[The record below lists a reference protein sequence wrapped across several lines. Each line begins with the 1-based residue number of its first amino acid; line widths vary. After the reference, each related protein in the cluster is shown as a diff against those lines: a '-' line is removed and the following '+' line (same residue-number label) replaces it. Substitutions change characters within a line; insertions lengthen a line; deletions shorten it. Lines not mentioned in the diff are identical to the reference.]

1 MIIYLMRHGETEW
14 NKEEKL
20 QGQSDIPLN
29 PYGIKLAE
37 ITSEAL
43 SSVSFDRAFSS
54 PLSRAEKT
62 AEIMCRG
69 RALPV
74 KTDDRLK
81 EFNFGTAEGMLLSD
95 VTRAVSS
102 PIYDCF
108 YHPSAYRKA
117 VEGGETIDEIES
129 RTMDFMDRIIKPLEK
144 DCGNILVVCHG
155 GVIRAIINSIRQTPR
170 EMFWDSVSERNCA
183 VNLIEC
189 TGGRFRVLETGKIY
203 YHEETDRKGAL

>member
-14 NKEEKL
+14 NKEKKL

-43 SSVSFDRAFSS
+43 SSVSFDWAFSS

-69 RALPV
+69 RELPIQ
-74 KTDDRLK
+74 TDDRLK
-81 EFNFGTAEGMLLSD
+81 EFNFGIAEGLYFSE

-102 PIYDCF
+102 PIHDCF
-108 YHPSAYRKA
+108 YHPAAYRKA

-129 RTMDFMDRIIKPLEK
+129 RTMDFMNRSIKPLEK
-144 DCGNILVVCHG
+144 KCGNILVVCHG
-155 GVIRAIINSIRQTPR
+155 GVIRAIINSIRHTPP
-170 EMFWDSVSERNCA
+170 EMFWDSVSEGNCA

-189 TGGRFRVLETGKIY
+189 TGGRFRILETDKIY
-203 YHEETDRKGAL
+203 YYEETDRKGIL